1 MKTIV
6 SQFAG
11 MGPMGW
17 AVCGFILAGG
27 CATPPASKHAPRHA
41 VLKAVYTAEAITID
55 GSLQEAVWSTAPA
68 YALGRAYEDI
78 AQGKELAEAGAVQL
92 VWNDTHL
99 YVAVRFDDS
108 DIIAQGK
115 EDELHHY
122 GLGDVAEL
130 FLKPEEQTWYWELYA
145 TPAGKKS
152 TLWFPGRGHL
162 GLPSAIQYESG
173 LEVAA
178 ENEGTV
184 NHWEDRDS
192 AWTAEMACRSR
203 ILPRAAKRSLPA
215 RNGESSWPATTTHAI
230 CRGMNS
236 ACAPPCQEQTT
247 TSTKNM
253 GFWSWS
259 GRLMCRTQVVWPSTD
274 TAECP

>member
-41 VLKAVYTAEAITID
+41 VLKAVYTAEAITIG

-192 AWTAEMACRSR
+192 AWTAEMAVPIADLTARGEAFAPGSKWRILMARYNYSR
-203 ILPRAAKRSLPA
+203 YLPRYELSMCPPLPRADYHFHEEYGILELVR
-215 RNGESSWPATTTHAI
+215 
-230 CRGMNS
+230 
-236 ACAPPCQEQTT
+236 
-247 TSTKNM
+247 
-253 GFWSWS
+253 
-259 GRLMCRTQVVWPSTD
+259 
-274 TAECP
+274 